1 MSYRRRLVEEKQRYK
16 HIAGGESSITSFS
29 KDNGTGKRSS
39 DLFLRKNKQDLT
51 ILRYMAQQV
60 RVMLQVPGHV
70 DTSLPWIYYLELRQ
84 RRTHRIAIYQPQT
97 LLQNQDLAFVGF
109 VSARQPTTDP
119 KLVDKLI
126 AADNDMLSELVHVA
140 GLLSYSSL

>member
-16 HIAGGESSITSFS
+16 HISSGGESSIASFS
-29 KDNGTGKRSS
+29 KGNGTDKRIS

-51 ILRYMAQQV
+51 VLRYMAQQV

-126 AADNDMLSELVHVA
+126 AA
-140 GLLSYSSL
+140 